1 MLKKLLDYIIVTL
14 TLICISGTTPAQ
26 EIEIRGINLGAKVG
40 GSKLLGEFS
49 KGSSGMISEFDNK
62 FGIATGFEISKF
74 ISTRWEISGEVSYSV
89 LKGDSNSPQFT
100 AEGKHPVI
108 PENLEDPVEYQNN
121 LLGYN
126 ILFRYYFKP
135 ANIESA
141 FIPFIGAGVG
151 YIKYNSVFKYKDAP
165 ENETIFTKGKDSWT
179 LSTPGFYLGTGFK
192 SHLSPKLYLLTSLDF
207 KFVSYDFLDV
217 MHNYNADGTRQKIT
231 GLYTEIKVGIFFN
244 ITASGNSR
252 NNKNKS
258 KNNQNR
264 GYGTSYLPFSR

>member
-26 EIEIRGINLGAKVG
+26 ETTIGGINLGVKVG

-62 FGIATGFEISKF
+62 LGFATGFEISKY
-74 ISTRWEISGEVSYSV
+74 ISSRLEITGEISYSI
-89 LKGDSNSPQFT
+89 LRGDTDSPQFT
-100 AEGKHPVI
+100 AEGLHPVI
-108 PENLEDPVEYQNN
+108 PENLEDPVEYQNK

-135 ANIESA
+135 ANLESK
-141 FIPFIGAGVG
+141 FIPFVGLGAG

-179 LSTPGFYLGTGFK
+179 LSTPGLYLGTGFR
-192 SHLSPKLYLLTSLDF
+192 SNLSSNFYLLTSLDF
-207 KFVSYDFLDV
+207 KFVNYDFLDV
-217 MHNYNADGTRQKIT
+217 MHNYNIDGTRQKIT
-231 GLYTEIKVGIFFN
+231 GLFTEFKVGIFFN
-244 ITASGNSR
+244 LGGNGKRSTSRNKYGNSM
-252 NNKNKS
+252 
-258 KNNQNR
+258 
-264 GYGTSYLPFSR
+264 GTSFLPFSR